1 MPNNSKTTWIFAS
14 CKGKKLQHQTSSS
27 QLSSADDI
35 TFVKVVKNTNI
46 GIEKQKRIANLTQAE
61 WDIITS
67 PTGWL
72 DCTIVQEAHV
82 LLAKV
87 NPLITGFQRP
97 TLGPIRQFDIIMITE
112 FVQLVHVNNNHWVC
126 FSSIGCVP
134 GHVNLLNSLA

>member
-1 MPNNSKTTWIFAS
+1 MPNNSKTTWICAS
-14 CKGKKLQHQTSSS
+14 CKGKKQQQTSSS
-27 QLSSADDI
+27 RLSSADDI

-97 TLGPIRQFDIIMITE
+97 TLGPIRQFDIMITE